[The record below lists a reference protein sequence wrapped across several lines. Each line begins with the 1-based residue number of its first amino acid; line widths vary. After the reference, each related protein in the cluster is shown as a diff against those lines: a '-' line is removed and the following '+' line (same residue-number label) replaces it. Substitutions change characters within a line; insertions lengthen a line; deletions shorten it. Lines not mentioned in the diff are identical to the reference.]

1 MGKLT
6 ATAVKAAREPGRY
19 LDGDG
24 LMLIVGDN
32 GARRWMLRLQA
43 NGKRRDFGLGS
54 AKDVSLAE
62 AREGAAALR
71 KQVLAGIDPVAEKK
85 REREPIPTFAAA
97 AHRVHEEHKRGW
109 KNGKHQ
115 AQWISTLETYAVPK
129 LGDMT
134 VDTIE
139 GPAVR
144 DVLAEIW
151 LEKPETARRVR
162 QRIGTVLD
170 WAYAKGF
177 RSTEAPMR
185 SLSKGLPR
193 QPRKGDRHH
202 AALPYTKVPA
212 FLAKLRERISLGR
225 LALEA
230 ALLTAARSGEVRGA
244 TWSELDLEVATWTI
258 PAARMKAGKPHV
270 VPLST
275 SALDVFRRAVQF
287 RQAESDL
294 VFPGIRSGKPLS
306 DMTLLKVLRDMD
318 AGVTVHGFRSS
329 FRDWVAEATN
339 TPGEVAE
346 AALAH
351 TVPSA
356 VERAYKRTDFFEKRR
371 KLMDA
376 WAAYCFAPTSDKVVP
391 LRRRPAG

>member
-71 KQVLAGIDPVAEKK
+71 KQVLAGVDPVAEKK
-85 REREPIPTFAAA
+85 REREPIPTFATAA
-97 AHRVHEEHKRGW
+97 RRVHEEHKRGW

-115 AQWISTLETYAVPK
+115 AQWISTLDTYAFPR

-202 AALPYTKVPA
+202 AALPYAEVPA
-212 FLAKLRERISLGR
+212 FLAKLRERVSLGR

-244 TWSELDLEVATWTI
+244 TWGEVDLEAAIWTI

-270 VPLST
+270 VPLSKA
-275 SALDVFRRAVQF
+275 ALDVFRRAVQF
-287 RQAESDL
+287 RQADSDL

-329 FRDWVAEATN
+329 FRDWVAEVTN

>member
-6 ATAVKAAREPGRY
+6 ATAVKAMREPGRY
-19 LDGDG
+19 PDGDG
-24 LMLIVGDN
+24 LMLFVDRN
-32 GARRWMLRLQA
+32 GARRWIFRIQVS
-43 NGKRRDFGLGS
+43 GKRRDFGLGS
-54 AKDVSLAE
+54 AKDVTLAD

-97 AHRVHEEHKRGW
+97 ARRVHEEHKRGW

-115 AQWISTLETYAVPK
+115 AQWISTLETYAFPR

-134 VDTIE
+134 VDAIE

-151 LEKPETARRVR
+151 LEKPETARRMR

-177 RSTEAPMR
+177 RLTEAPMR

-202 AALPYTKVPA
+202 AALPYTEVPA
-212 FLAKLRERISLGR
+212 FLAKLRERESVGR

-244 TWSELDLEVATWTI
+244 TWAELDLEAATWTI
-258 PAARMKAGKPHV
+258 PASRMKAGKPHV

-275 SALDVFRRAVQF
+275 PALDVFRRAVRL

-294 VFPGIRSGKPLS
+294 LFPGMRSGKPLS

-351 TVPSA
+351 AVPNA

-371 KLMDA
+371 RLMDA
-376 WAAYCFAPTSDKVVP
+376 WAAYCFAPQSPKVVP
-391 LRRRPAG
+391 LRRRSAV

>member
-6 ATAVKAAREPGRY
+6 ATAVKGARVPGRY
-19 LDGDG
+19 PDGDG

-32 GARRWMLRLQA
+32 GARRWMFRLQV

-62 AREGAAALR
+62 ARESAAALR

-85 REREPIPTFAAA
+85 REREPIPTFAVAA
-97 AHRVHEEHKRGW
+97 RRVHEEHKRGW

-115 AQWISTLETYAVPK
+115 AQWIATLETYAFPK
-129 LGDMT
+129 LGDLT
-134 VDTIE
+134 VDVIE

-151 LEKPETARRVR
+151 LDKPETARRVR

-202 AALPYTKVPA
+202 AALPYTEVPA
-212 FLAKLRERISLGR
+212 FLSKLRERVSVGR

-244 TWSELDLEVATWTI
+244 TWGELDLETATWTI
-258 PAARMKAGKPHV
+258 PADRMKAGKPHV
-270 VPLST
+270 VPLSAP
-275 SALDVFRRAVQF
+275 ALDAFQRAGEF

-294 VFPGIRSGKPLS
+294 VFPGMCSGKQLS

-329 FRDWVAEATN
+329 FRDWVAEATY
-339 TPGEVAE
+339 TAGEVAE

-351 TVPSA
+351 AVPSA

-376 WAAYCFAPTSDKVVP
+376 WAAYCFPPTTDNFVP
-391 LRRRPAG
+391 LRRPPNV

>member
-1 MGKLT
+1 M
-6 ATAVKAAREPGRY
+6 
-19 LDGDG
+19 
-24 LMLIVGDN
+24 
-32 GARRWMLRLQA
+32 

-54 AKDVSLAE
+54 TKDVSLAE

-85 REREPIPTFAAA
+85 REREPVPTFAAA
-97 AHRVHEEHKRGW
+97 ARRVHEEHKRGW

-115 AQWISTLETYAVPK
+115 AQWIATLETYAFPK

-144 DVLAEIW
+144 DVLADIW

-177 RSTEAPMR
+177 RTTEAPMR
-185 SLSKGLPR
+185 SLSRGLPR

-202 AALPYTKVPA
+202 AALPYTEVPA
-212 FLAKLRERISLGR
+212 FLAKLRERESVGR

-244 TWSELDLEVATWTI
+244 TWGELDLEAATWTI

-270 VPLST
+270 VPLSVP
-275 SALDVFRRAVQF
+275 AKDAFQRAVRL

-294 VFPGIRSGKPLS
+294 VFPGMRSGKPLS

-329 FRDWVAEATN
+329 FRDWVAEATT

-346 AALAH
+346 ASASLHPAPW
-351 TVPSA
+351 TLIRSCCGKVPSPIL
-356 VERAYKRTDFFEKRR
+356 RY
-371 KLMDA
+371 M
-376 WAAYCFAPTSDKVVP
+376 VVRLSP
-391 LRRRPAG
+391 VRSSTVLRRRMRFGIC

>member
-6 ATAVKAAREPGRY
+6 ATAVKAAREAGRY

-71 KQVLAGIDPVAEKK
+71 KQVLAGIDPVVEKK

-97 AHRVHEEHKRGW
+97 ARRVHEEHKRGW

-115 AQWISTLETYAVPK
+115 AQWIATLETYAFPK
-129 LGDMT
+129 LGDVT
-134 VDTIE
+134 VDAIE

-177 RSTEAPMR
+177 RATEAPMR

-202 AALPYTKVPA
+202 AALPYTEVPA
-212 FLAKLRERISLGR
+212 FLAKLRERESVGR

-244 TWSELDLEVATWTI
+244 TWGELDLEAATWTI

-270 VPLST
+270 VPLSAP
-275 SALDVFRRAVQF
+275 ALDVFQRSVRL

-294 VFPGIRSGKPLS
+294 VFPGMCSGKPLS

-318 AGVTVHGFRSS
+318 AGVTVPGFRSS

-371 KLMDA
+371 RLMDA
-376 WAAYCFAPTSDKVVP
+376 WAAYCFAPASDKVVP
-391 LRRRPAG
+391 LRRPSIA

>member
-6 ATAVKAAREPGRY
+6 ATAVKAVREPGRY
-19 LDGDG
+19 PDGDG
-24 LMLIVGDN
+24 LMLFVDGN
-32 GARRWMLRLQA
+32 GARKWVLRIQL

-54 AKDVSLAE
+54 TKDVTLAE

-97 AHRVHEEHKRGW
+97 ARRVHEEHKRGW

-115 AQWISTLETYAVPK
+115 AQWIATLETYAFPK
-129 LGDMT
+129 LGDLT

-177 RSTEAPMR
+177 RATEAPMR

-202 AALPYTKVPA
+202 AALPYTEVPA
-212 FLAKLRERISLGR
+212 FLAKLREWVSLGR

-244 TWSELDLEVATWTI
+244 TRSELDLEAAT
-258 PAARMKAGKPHV
+258 G
-270 VPLST
+270 
-275 SALDVFRRAVQF
+275 QF
-287 RQAESDL
+287 RPRE
-294 VFPGIRSGKPLS
+294 
-306 DMTLLKVLRDMD
+306 
-318 AGVTVHGFRSS
+318 
-329 FRDWVAEATN
+329 
-339 TPGEVAE
+339 
-346 AALAH
+346 
-351 TVPSA
+351 
-356 VERAYKRTDFFEKRR
+356 
-371 KLMDA
+371 
-376 WAAYCFAPTSDKVVP
+376 
-391 LRRRPAG
+391 